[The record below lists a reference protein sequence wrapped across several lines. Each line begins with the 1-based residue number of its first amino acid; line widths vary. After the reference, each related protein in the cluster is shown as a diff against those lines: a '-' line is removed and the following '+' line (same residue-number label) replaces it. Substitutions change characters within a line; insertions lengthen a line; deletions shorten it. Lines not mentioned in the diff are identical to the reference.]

1 MNSSLHLAIEAYKR
15 GNYDLLNLFDKQRQA
30 IEVLQGDEIN
40 ELLYGG
46 SVRSGK
52 SWLLSIWQIMNRLT
66 MDGSVGM
73 IGREEL
79 TKLKDTTQKT
89 FFKVV
94 KEEFAMIENEDY
106 IFHAGKQSIDFFNG
120 SSIFFRELKFLQQA
134 DPEFDRIGS
143 YDLTDIGIDEAQQ
156 IYWKA
161 INVLKGRLSVLSGK
175 NWTIKNGV
183 KTFIEWRTIPKALYT
198 CNPAKNWI
206 YTQFYKPSITNTLEP
221 HNAFVPA
228 LPNDN
233 PYVEQSFIDNLKKAD
248 KITRERLLYGNFDY
262 DDDPNSLCEWDAI
275 CDVFNNDHVEKKPND
290 KYLVSDLAMM
300 GRDKFITMYWEGFA
314 GKIAFVKDKNTGK
327 EIEDALRD
335 EKVKRNV
342 PNRRIIADSD
352 GLGQFL
358 SSYLENIREFHGG
371 AASINKIYGNLKD
384 ECGFKLAEMINS
396 SEIRIICDRE
406 YEEEIKNQISIC
418 LKRSAN
424 VDDEKKRLIKK
435 SEMKEK
441 LGHSPDF
448 LDLLL
453 MRMLPEV
460 KKQYDVFA

>member
-1 MNSSLHLAIEAYKR
+1 MNSSLHLAIELYKR
-15 GNYDLLNLFDKQRQA
+15 GNYELLNLFDKQRQA
-30 IEVLQGDEIN
+30 IEVLRDDKTN
-40 ELLYGG
+40 ELLFGGG
-46 SVRSGK
+46 SRGGK
-52 SWLLSIWQIMNRLT
+52 SWLLSVWQIMNRLA
-66 MDGSVGM
+66 MSGSFGL
-73 IGREEL
+73 IAREEL

-89 FFKVV
+89 FFVV
-94 KEEFAMIENEDY
+94 IKQIGLIEDEDY
-106 IFHAGKQSIDFFNG
+106 IWHSGKQEVEFFNG
-120 SSIFFRELKFLQQA
+120 STIIFRELKFLQQA

-143 YDLTDIGIDEAQQ
+143 YDLTDVAIDEAQQ

-161 INVLKGRLSVLSGK
+161 INVLKGRLSVLTGR
-175 NWTIKNGV
+175 NEILKNGV
-183 KTFIEWRTIPKALYT
+183 KTYQEWQTAPKAFYS

-206 YTQFYKPSITNTLEP
+206 YTEFYKPYSNGGLADDKSFIPSLAT
-221 HNAFVPA
+221 
-228 LPNDN
+228 DN
-233 PYVEQSFIDNLKKAD
+233 PYIGQDYIKNLKKAD

-275 CDVFNNDHVEKKPND
+275 CDIFNNDHVEKKPND

-371 AASINKIYGNLKD
+371 TTAVNKIYGNLKD

>member
-15 GNYDLLNLFDKQRQA
+15 GNYELLNLFDKQRQA
-30 IEVLQGDEIN
+30 IEVLRDDKTN
-40 ELLYGG
+40 ELLFGGG
-46 SVRSGK
+46 SRGGK
-52 SWLLSIWQIMNRLT
+52 SWLLSVWQIMNRLS
-66 MDGSVGM
+66 MSGSFGL
-73 IGREEL
+73 IAREEL

-89 FFKVV
+89 FFVV
-94 KEEFAMIENEDY
+94 IKQIGLIEDEDY
-106 IFHAGKQSIDFFNG
+106 IWHSGKQEVEFFNG
-120 SSIFFRELKFLQQA
+120 STIIFRELKFLQQA

-143 YDLTDIGIDEAQQ
+143 YDLTDVGIDEAQQ

-161 INVLKGRLSVLSGK
+161 INVLKGRLSVLTGR
-175 NWTIKNGV
+175 NEVLKNGV
-183 KTFIEWRTIPKALYT
+183 KTYQEWQTVPKAFYS

-206 YTQFYKPSITNTLEP
+206 YTEFYKPYSNGGLTDDKSFIPSLAT
-221 HNAFVPA
+221 
-228 LPNDN
+228 DN
-233 PYVEQSFIDNLKKAD
+233 PYIGQDYIENLKKAD

-275 CDVFNNDHVEKKPND
+275 CDIFNNDHIEKKPND

-335 EKVKRNV
+335 EKIKRNV

-396 SEIRIICDRE
+396 SEMRIICDRE